1 MYRLYFFEA
10 TSLFSAFSENSLAF
24 SQIFEFQNPLS
35 GSKNIEK
42 DSAQQKSKQMKPS
55 DVDSGIGQAQVGFFF
70 FFSIFRVF
78 IFQTSQ
84 DKDDAVAARG
94 QQTENQE
101 AAKNSTSAGQN

>member
-1 MYRLYFFEA
+1 M
-10 TSLFSAFSENSLAF
+10 AF

-70 FFSIFRVF
+70 SIFRVF

-94 QQTENQE
+94 QQTGNQG

>member
-70 FFSIFRVF
+70 FYFSSFYF
-78 IFQTSQ
+78 SDFS
-84 DKDDAVAARG
+84 G
-94 QQTENQE
+94 Q
-101 AAKNSTSAGQN
+101 G